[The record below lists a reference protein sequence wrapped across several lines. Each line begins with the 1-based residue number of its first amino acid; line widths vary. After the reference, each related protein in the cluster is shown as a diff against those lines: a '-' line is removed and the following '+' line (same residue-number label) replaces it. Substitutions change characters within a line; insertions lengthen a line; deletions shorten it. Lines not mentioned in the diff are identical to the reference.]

1 MDRSDEFDREE
12 RPSERGQ
19 RNEERTG
26 DVLGLGGATVPKAA
40 GDPSAEED
48 PESVAKRRGRMRGE
62 GDERSGV
69 TADRSSGATG
79 IDMGAGGSG
88 TGVSG
93 E

>member
-1 MDRSDEFDREE
+1 MDRSDEFDREP
-12 RPSERGQ
+12 RPADRVEG
-19 RNEERTG
+19 NEERTG
-26 DVLGLGGATVPKAA
+26 DVLGLGGAVVPKAA
-40 GDPSAEED
+40 GDPSAEQD
-48 PESVAKRRGRMRGE
+48 PESVAKRRDRMRGE
-62 GDERSGV
+62 GDEGSGV